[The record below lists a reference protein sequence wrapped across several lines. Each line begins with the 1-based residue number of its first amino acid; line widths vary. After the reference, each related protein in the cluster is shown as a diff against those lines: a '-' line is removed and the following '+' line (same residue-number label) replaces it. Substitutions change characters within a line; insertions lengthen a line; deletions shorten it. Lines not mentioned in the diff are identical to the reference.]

1 MSEGY
6 VVEIEDE
13 TIGIVVRQ
21 EGERCFRFHASAR
34 EFHALDGSVHAS
46 PLAAQRAAMS
56 LVAERRRGKR
66 QHDAAVQQTTPIA
79 PASGALANEPA
90 MIPMAGQVFSGRRD
104 GVTIQRQGTA
114 FRRER
119 HARTWRWQA

>member
-21 EGERCFRFHASAR
+21 EGERCLRFHASAR

-56 LVAERRRGKR
+56 LVAERRRAKR
-66 QHDAAVQQTTPIA
+66 QHDAAVQQTPPIA
-79 PASGALANEPA
+79 PASALANEPA
-90 MIPMAGQVFSGRRD
+90 MMTNVYQPVLS
-104 GVTIQRQGTA
+104 T
-114 FRRER
+114 ER
-119 HARTWRWQA
+119 

>member
-21 EGERCFRFHASAR
+21 EGERCFRFHASAK
-34 EFHALDGSVHAS
+34 EFHALDGSVHAN
-46 PLAAQRAAMS
+46 PLAAQRAAMT
-56 LVAERRRGKR
+56 LMAERRRAKR
-66 QHDAAVQQTTPIA
+66 QDNAAVQETSPI
-79 PASGALANEPA
+79 PSASNVLANETA
-90 MIPMAGQVFSGRRD
+90 MIPMGRGFPGRRE
-104 GVTIQRQGTA
+104 GATVQRQGTA